1 MLIPIRGEHP
11 ISIFP
16 FVVLIIIAAN
26 LAAFGYELL
35 QGAEGF
41 GVLVARWGLVACE
54 ITQGKDIVPE
64 LPVSVYVTALT
75 SMFLHA
81 SWIHLVLNMLYLW
94 IFGKNVEGALGHCRF
109 LVFYLLCGLSAA
121 LVHVASDPLSAR
133 PTIGASGAV
142 SGLMGA
148 YLVLYPRS
156 KVLTFVVI
164 RFFRLPAV
172 VVLLTWIAVQFWW
185 AVHGGQEQVAW
196 IAHIGGFIGGLLMVP
211 LFRKAKAGKAKS

>member
-1 MLIPIRGEHP
+1 MFIPIKGEHP
-11 ISIFP
+11 IRIFP

-35 QGAEGF
+35 QGEEGVR
-41 GVLVARWGLVACE
+41 VLVARWGLVACE
-54 ITQGKDIVPE
+54 ITQGKDIGPE
-64 LPVSVYVTALT
+64 LPVSVYITPLT

-81 SWIHLVLNMLYLW
+81 GWIHLILNMLYLW
-94 IFGKNVEGALGHCRF
+94 IFGKNVEGALGHCKF
-109 LVFYLLCGLSAA
+109 LVFYLLCGFAAA
-121 LVHVASDPLSAR
+121 LVHVASEPLSGR

-164 RFFRLPAV
+164 RFVRLPAV
-172 VVLLTWIAVQFWW
+172 VVLVTWIAVQFWH
-185 AVHGGQEQVAW
+185 ASRGGQAQVAW
-196 IAHIGGFIGGLLMVP
+196 IAHIGGFFGGLLMVP
-211 LFRKAKAGKAKS
+211 LFRKTGEGKGGS